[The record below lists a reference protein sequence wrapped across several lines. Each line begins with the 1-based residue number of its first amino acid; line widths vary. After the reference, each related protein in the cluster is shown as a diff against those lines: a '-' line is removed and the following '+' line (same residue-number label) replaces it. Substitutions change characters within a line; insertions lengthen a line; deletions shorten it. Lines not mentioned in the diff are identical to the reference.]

1 MVNIHIEYQGDLH
14 CQLEHGPSKTVINT
28 DAPVDNNGRGESFS
42 PTDLVAAGLGSC
54 MATIMA
60 MAARNRNIE
69 LQGMTVHVQK
79 EMVANPRRIGR
90 LGVEI
95 ALPATVSE
103 NDLKFLENAAR
114 TCPVHQSLHP
124 SIQIDLKMTLAE
136 AVEIA

>member
-1 MVNIHIEYQGDLH
+1 MVNIHIDYEGDLH
-14 CQLEHGPSKTVINT
+14 CRLEHEPSRTVIST

-69 LQGMTVHVQK
+69 LKGMSVRVVK

-95 ALPATVSE
+95 ALPPSVGEA
-103 NDLKFLENAAR
+103 DLKFLENAAR

-124 SIQIDLKMTLAE
+124 NIQIDLALRLAE
-136 AVEIA
+136 GNAV